1 MIFLK
6 SYFSPT
12 MVALGFH
19 CCTQAFSCCSDGG
32 GIFRRGALASHC
44 RGLLSRSAGI
54 SRCCPGPPWLWLEGL
69 EGVES
74 RAWARLLFL
83 PAACGI
89 FQTRDRTHVLC
100 AGRRVLIHRIA
111 RECGAMKYSP
121 RPAATSPEILL
132 ERNVLQPQPRSAESN
147 S

>member
-6 SYFSPT
+6 SCFSPT
-12 MVALGFH
+12 LVALGFH
-19 CCTQAFSCCSDGG
+19 CCTQAFSCCGDGG
-32 GIFRRGALASHC
+32 ALFFVAVHRLLIAGAPHCGGSSRGVQALGTQASVAAAQ
-44 RGLLSRSAGI
+44 GLPGCGSRA
-54 SRCCPGPPWLWLEGL
+54 L

-74 RAWARLLFL
+74 RAWARWLYL

-100 AGRRVLIHRIA
+100 AGRRVLIHRTT

-132 ERNVLQPQPRSAESN
+132 ETNIL
-147 S
+147 